1 MQPRPTET
9 FLAMLRAAHARRM
22 WYVHKRKNAM
32 ELYRHA
38 RKVWLALKKRDNK
51 QKQP

>member
-1 MQPRPTET
+1 
-9 FLAMLRAAHARRM
+9 MLRAAHARKM
-22 WYVHKRKNAM
+22 WYVYKRKNAL

-38 RKVWLALKKRDNK
+38 RKVWFALKKRDSK